1 MLPDLLANEIYPLHF
16 MWETGFLDS
25 VLGIVEDAF
34 RRGRFQGWTDDMKER
49 FYDLLDEG
57 IELAAKP
64 LGKPVW
70 NQMKANAWRASADG
84 GGAAFTS
91 SDERIVGQE
100 CVRTC
105 RIGWSRNH

>member
-1 MLPDLLANEIYPLHF
+1 MVYCHGGLNDEKAAASRIASLLPYLLANEIYPLLF
-16 MWETGFLDS
+16 VWETGFLDS

-34 RRGRFQGWTDDMKER
+34 RRGRFKGWTDDMKER

-70 NQMKANAWRASADG
+70 NQMKEDGKRTRLKSSHYLAD
-84 GGAAFTS
+84 
-91 SDERIVGQE
+91 RM
-100 CVRTC
+100 
-105 RIGWSRNH
+105 